1 MRPSPAQRWRAKDRM
16 PRAPPKTAHEGR
28 GVTHNTTDPPDL
40 IDLCTYEYDPLET
53 AHNEV
58 AEVTLINDSAIY
70 AYPPGPSQCPLCSW
84 ASQAKDTAAVTSVE
98 KHLTRIHLVEKP
110 KRRWRCRICNTIA
123 DGIKMRSHV
132 CETQGETP
140 HTSPTPTPTPTPP
153 HTQTPPLSHPSRA
166 EPTGLFFRTCSG
178 SSARHGIVFT
188 FTVRGSGLSTHPR
201 QCRAVHS
208 CKYIYAELAP

>member
-1 MRPSPAQRWRAKDRM
+1 M
-16 PRAPPKTAHEGR
+16 G
-28 GVTHNTTDPPDL
+28 
-40 IDLCTYEYDPLET
+40 TYEYDPLET

-140 HTSPTPTPTPTPP
+140 HNNNNRQQQPP
-153 HTQTPPLSHPSRA
+153 ANNNNNNDSNNN
-166 EPTGLFFRTCSG
+166 
-178 SSARHGIVFT
+178 
-188 FTVRGSGLSTHPR
+188 
-201 QCRAVHS
+201 
-208 CKYIYAELAP
+208 